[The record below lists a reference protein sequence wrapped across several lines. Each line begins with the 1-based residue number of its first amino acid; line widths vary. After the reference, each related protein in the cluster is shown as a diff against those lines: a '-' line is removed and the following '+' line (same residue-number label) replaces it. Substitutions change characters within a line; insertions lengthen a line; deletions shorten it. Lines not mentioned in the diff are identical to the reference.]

1 MSYTVYK
8 QMNLLGM
15 DKFVCVLYVPLTFKM
30 IQGSLVSFRAASQM
44 KSIFNI
50 TPPYFGVCFFHCQ
63 MQEVKRLVNN
73 IH

>member
-1 MSYTVYK
+1 MSCTVYK
-8 QMNLLGM
+8 QKNLLGM

-30 IQGSLVSFRAASQM
+30 IQGSLVSFRAVSQI
-44 KSIFNI
+44 KFIFNI

-63 MQEVKRLVNN
+63 IQEIKRLVNN